1 LFAPPSSQSS
11 DLVAGPDSLPAPAG
25 RGPNA
30 LRLPAVRAV
39 VSVIAEERPC
49 DTKSTVVIVSKT
61 VMLKVVRVKC
71 VLRASTTDC
80 ADMISGE
87 ASTDT
92 LSASA
97 IAGKAATQMA
107 GTATK
112 AATASPAETATS
124 KASPMAATHATTA
137 EASSAV
143 AAPTTHATTT
153 PLKPPAPSRH
163 RLPRREQAH
172 RRQCLRSLA
181 PARQRGSQPYANET
195 SSSSITFQ
203 FDLLMLH
210 TSSDRRESRVR
221 WVLNRCRQLCRG

>member
-1 LFAPPSSQSS
+1 VRVTPSPARHLRTRRWLHELSGRRSGRLFAPPSSQSS

-49 DTKSTVVIVSKT
+49 NTKSTVVIVSKT

-124 KASPMAATHATTA
+124 KASAMAATHATTA

-153 PLKPPAPSRH
+153 PAKAAAASPAASKRI
-163 RLPRREQAH
+163 AGNA
-172 RRQCLRSLA
+172 C
-181 PARQRGSQPYANET
+181 AR
-195 SSSSITFQ
+195 
-203 FDLLMLH
+203 
-210 TSSDRRESRVR
+210 
-221 WVLNRCRQLCRG
+221 